1 MSCGRKLRLLLSLSL
16 FFTLLFVPLLL
27 IRMSPR
33 QSQRAAALSRR
44 ADDPREG
51 GLPQGSAA
59 SQQEQQ
65 RQRACRRRVAASVN
79 VTGSPLTFSFPAF
92 GSAPYC
98 YQPTS
103 QVLRAAGWREQADD
117 SRRREATLVSKLGD
131 PAKALAQGR
140 PPYRRGHA
148 YIDRLPNYTGPSPAL
163 STLPAA
169 RAQGVSDFD

>member
-33 QSQRAAALSRR
+33 QSQRAAALARR
-44 ADDPREG
+44 ADPRVG
-51 GLPQGSAA
+51 GLPHGSSA

-79 VTGSPLTFSFPAF
+79 VTDSPLTFSFPAF

-148 YIDRLPNYTGPSPAL
+148 YIDRLPNYTGPAPTLEPARRQ
-163 STLPAA
+163 SS
-169 RAQGVSDFD
+169 GVSG

>member
-44 ADDPREG
+44 ADPRVG
-51 GLPQGSAA
+51 GSPQAGS

-79 VTGSPLTFSFPAF
+79 VTDSPLTFSFPAF

-169 RAQGVSDFD
+169 RAQGVCDF

>member
-1 MSCGRKLRLLLSLSL
+1 M
-16 FFTLLFVPLLL
+16 
-27 IRMSPR
+27 
-33 QSQRAAALSRR
+33 
-44 ADDPREG
+44 
-51 GLPQGSAA
+51 
-59 SQQEQQ
+59 
-65 RQRACRRRVAASVN
+65 AASVN
-79 VTGSPLTFSFPAF
+79 VTDSPLTFSFPAF

-148 YIDRLPNYTGPSPAL
+148 YIDRFPTTPVRRPPSN
-163 STLPAA
+163 LPAA
-169 RAQGVSDFD
+169 RAQGCRADC